1 MVGHAAPASIR
12 AVRPLVADAERRHDD
27 QRRERK
33 EINMVFEETVVLDMA
48 FDEALTATR
57 SALADHGFGVLTE
70 IDVQQTLKSKIDKDM
85 DRYVILGACNPKL
98 ASAALDVEPNVGVL
112 LPCNVVVREVDGKV
126 QVDAL
131 DPGLM
136 VSMTSVDELA
146 PIAAEARRLIGD
158 ALAALAA

>member
-1 MVGHAAPASIR
+1 
-12 AVRPLVADAERRHDD
+12 
-27 QRRERK
+27 
-33 EINMVFEETVVLDMA
+33 MVFEETVVLEVP
-48 FDEALTATR
+48 FDEALAATR

-70 IDVQQTLKSKIDKDM
+70 IDMQQTLKTKVDKDM

-112 LPCNVVVREVDGKV
+112 LPCNVVVREIADGKV

-136 VSMTSVDELA
+136 VSMTGEDELG
-146 PIAAEARRLIGD
+146 PIAAEARRLVGD
-158 ALAALAA
+158 ALSALAG